1 MQLDFQENLI
11 FWKGSFTTRGI
22 KKNFSS
28 WYRPNL
34 ACVLGCSDEDDQPH
48 LLHCKPLLAKLDP
61 EQRDLIGGIEYKDIY
76 GSLEQQ
82 KAAVLA
88 FSWLL
93 DTRERLLE
101 AATPVSGAT
110 LDAAPTPRGNG
121 VYPYVHH

>member
-1 MQLDFQENLI
+1 M
-11 FWKGSFTTRGI
+11 
-22 KKNFSS
+22 
-28 WYRPNL
+28 
-34 ACVLGCSDEDDQPH
+34 
-48 LLHCKPLLAKLDP
+48 LAKLDP

-101 AATPVSGAT
+101 AATPASGAT

-121 VYPYVHH
+121 VYSYVHH